1 MNFPK
6 NCPFEDCSFWNFSG
20 MAQFS
25 VLTYFHYFGFFGII
39 LSRSMR
45 ENSVILNIS
54 PFGCTSLSNSC
65 IWSFCHFCPMHN
77 FLLWLIWKIQLFL
90 AILEKILSENHASV
104 LFCHFGIHSSKA
116 ISPLHTLIKDI
127 TIFPHPVNK
136 SIEINLDSIMIC
148 VSNLKFW
155 IRNIYLVFFIQG
167 VQYWNVP
174 FEIAPV
180 AKRLN
185 IMTSSD
191 TF

>member
-90 AILEKILSENHASV
+90 AILEKSLPENHASV
-104 LFCHFGIHSSKA
+104 LFCHFGIHSSIYTIRDEIVCSHILQAAAQLPFK
-116 ISPLHTLIKDI
+116 IDSLFDLGRI
-127 TIFPHPVNK
+127 THIH
-136 SIEINLDSIMIC
+136 IYYLDM
-148 VSNLKFW
+148 
-155 IRNIYLVFFIQG
+155 FI
-167 VQYWNVP
+167 
-174 FEIAPV
+174 
-180 AKRLN
+180 
-185 IMTSSD
+185 
-191 TF
+191 